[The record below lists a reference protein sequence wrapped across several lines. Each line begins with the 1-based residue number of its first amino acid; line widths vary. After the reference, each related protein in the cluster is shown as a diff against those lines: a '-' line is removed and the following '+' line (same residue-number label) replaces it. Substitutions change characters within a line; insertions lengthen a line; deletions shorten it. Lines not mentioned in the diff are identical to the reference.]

1 MEMNLLRVIL
11 FAASLLLMP
20 TAFAANLNIPSDIQV
35 AAMETKTSGSLRN
48 DGSWMLSKNSSVSQA
63 FNLTAGTTYR
73 VSIGAYGTPLGGVG
87 PKMVV
92 TVDSDVVQT
101 IMVESLV
108 LAQYDFSF
116 VAKSSGPQLV
126 RIAFTNDKTSSREDR
141 NLFLRTLRITSDT
154 ASSVVADLEVRSMEN
169 KTSGKLVSDGSWVL
183 TKNSS
188 VSQTFDFTAGA
199 TYQMSI
205 GAYGTPLG
213 GIGPRMVVYV
223 DSDIVQTIM
232 VDNLALAQH
241 DFSFVAL
248 SGGPKTVRIAF
259 TNDKNSPREDR
270 NLYLKSLKIVSS
282 GGGTVTHCTVA
293 PFGTVL
299 NGASVRAFQA
309 VPNGQSCASEMR
321 VCNNGVLSGS
331 FTQASCTV
339 TAPPAAS
346 CTLPF
351 GGSLNSGQSIDA
363 YQASSVPN
371 GSTCVS
377 EIRNCS
383 NGNLSGSFVHG
394 SCSVSAP
401 TPVPPVTGN
410 IIAEDNFES
419 GRLSSVW
426 NGPRADM
433 VVRLPA
439 STGRSGY
446 AMEFFYPGVADNE
459 DGWAEA
465 RFDLKADYAK
475 LAIEFDLFVPSNYF
489 HRVPGDRTNNN
500 KFFRLWQRTYD
511 DVEKLGASMM
521 SEGSSGN
528 STIGSDYRI
537 ESSWGISTA
546 ITESRSFITSADRGK
561 WMSIRIEVI
570 AATDTT
576 NGSIKIYKNDALH
589 LSDTKIKNHVR
600 GTQGFRYGYLL
611 GWANSGFSQD
621 TRLYVD
627 NLRVLDLSTQ

>member
-1 MEMNLLRVIL
+1 MSLLRVLL
-11 FAASLLLMP
+11 FAASLMLLP
-20 TAFAANLNIPSDIQV
+20 TAFAANLSIPSDIQV
-35 AAMETKTSGSLRN
+35 AAMDTKTSGSLRN

-63 FNLTAGTTYR
+63 FNLTAGTTYH

-87 PKMVV
+87 PRMVV
-92 TVDSDVVQT
+92 SVGSDVVQAV
-101 IMVESLV
+101 MVDNLA
-108 LAQYDFSF
+108 LAQHDFSF
-116 VAKSSGPQLV
+116 VAQSSGPQLV
-126 RIAFTNDKTSSREDR
+126 RIAFTNDKNSPREDR
-141 NLFLRTLRITSDT
+141 NLFLKTLRITSDT
-154 ASSVVADLEVRSMEN
+154 ASDLVADMEVRSMEN
-169 KTSGKLVSDGSWVL
+169 KTSGKLVNDGSWVL

-282 GGGTVTHCTVA
+282 GGGAVTHCTVA
-293 PFGTVL
+293 PFGQIL

-309 VPNGQSCASEMR
+309 VPNGQSCASELR

-331 FTQASCTV
+331 FTQSSCTV

-363 YQASSVPN
+363 YQASSVPS

-446 AMEFFYPGVADNE
+446 VSHPG
-459 DGWAEA
+459 
-465 RFDLKADYAK
+465 
-475 LAIEFDLFVPSNYF
+475 
-489 HRVPGDRTNNN
+489 
-500 KFFRLWQRTYD
+500 
-511 DVEKLGASMM
+511 
-521 SEGSSGN
+521 
-528 STIGSDYRI
+528 
-537 ESSWGISTA
+537 
-546 ITESRSFITSADRGK
+546 
-561 WMSIRIEVI
+561 
-570 AATDTT
+570 
-576 NGSIKIYKNDALH
+576 
-589 LSDTKIKNHVR
+589 
-600 GTQGFRYGYLL
+600 
-611 GWANSGFSQD
+611 
-621 TRLYVD
+621 
-627 NLRVLDLSTQ
+627 